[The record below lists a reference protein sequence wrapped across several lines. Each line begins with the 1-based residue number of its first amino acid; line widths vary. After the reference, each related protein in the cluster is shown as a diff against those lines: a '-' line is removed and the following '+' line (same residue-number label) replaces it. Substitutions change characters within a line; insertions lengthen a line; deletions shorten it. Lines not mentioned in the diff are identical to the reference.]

1 MPVGISLGNSS
12 FYHVTALF
20 SLNMLSG
27 ADFLSSIDSEEE
39 SCSVTQLCVI
49 LCNPMDCST
58 PGFPVIHY
66 FPEFSQTDVHWVG
79 DAIQPFH
86 PLSPSSHPALN
97 LSHYQDL
104 FHWVGSSHQ
113 VAKILEHHLQHQ
125 SEGEIAFFKIYLRQ
139 GWPGSGICSSS
150 KLKTERHRGPPPLRR
165 GVWLLLA
172 FGPDIGDSW
181 SLPDLGTYE
190 K

>member
-66 FPEFSQTDVHWVG
+66 FPEFSQTDVH
-79 DAIQPFH
+79 
-86 PLSPSSHPALN
+86 
-97 LSHYQDL
+97 
-104 FHWVGSSHQ
+104 
-113 VAKILEHHLQHQ
+113 
-125 SEGEIAFFKIYLRQ
+125 
-139 GWPGSGICSSS
+139 
-150 KLKTERHRGPPPLRR
+150 
-165 GVWLLLA
+165 
-172 FGPDIGDSW
+172 
-181 SLPDLGTYE
+181 
-190 K
+190 